1 MAFGKENCLLYILF
15 HRYYMGL
22 SIMERAQYSLKVNG
36 DINNKSELQNLIERA
51 HVILTSSDRN
61 MIYLSPSIGISL
73 FGIILLF

>member
-15 HRYYMGL
+15 SRYYMGL
-22 SIMERAQYSLKVNG
+22 SIMERAQYSLKVNS
-36 DINNKSELQNLIERA
+36 DIDNKSELQNLIERA
-51 HVILTSSDRN
+51 HVILTSDRN